1 MIKRLPSY
9 YRKSKVVKD
18 LYAVIKKVLD
28 KVSKRISIEDLRL
41 FITTTDL
48 FSLHE
53 KDVGLSG
60 INADYE
66 TKRSRV
72 LARIQGN
79 NLLTKSEFESLI
91 EIYDKSG
98 CTITEDYP
106 NYTVT
111 ILFSGMTGVPY
122 NIEQIKAAIE
132 EVKPAHIKIEYDFQY
147 NTWGDVKK
155 KFKAWKDTKELMWD
169 DVRKYDGRN
178 NN

>member
-98 CTITEDYP
+98 CT
-106 NYTVT
+106 
-111 ILFSGMTGVPY
+111 GVPY